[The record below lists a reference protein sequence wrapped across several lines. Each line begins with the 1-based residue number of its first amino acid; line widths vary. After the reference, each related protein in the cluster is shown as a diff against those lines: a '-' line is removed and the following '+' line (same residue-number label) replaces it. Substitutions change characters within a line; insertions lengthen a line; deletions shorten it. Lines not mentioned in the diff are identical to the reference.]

1 MDYNNEFKV
10 IDTEEK
16 AYFLGLFYADG
27 CISLQKRKNS
37 NYVKPQVQI
46 SLADEQ
52 IVRNLHKKFLFFNL
66 DIFDFGKYKST
77 WSKQFALRKA
87 SKPLFDD
94 LISQGIFERKSGENS
109 SKLTI
114 PDIDEDLMS
123 HFIRG
128 FFDGDGSINIASAR
142 PHLRR
147 VEICGSSKQFLLQ
160 IKSILEQSGVD
171 CPIFREKTKGYK
183 KPLYILEWVNSMD
196 VIEMRNYLYK
206 DATIYLSRKKELF
219 DSFKIIDKKEDN
231 VACIHCNTKSCHK
244 QGIRKMKHRSMYRY
258 HCTNCGKRF
267 SVPAP
272 CKKQGELLETPAV
285 KQDNQQPSLGSNTL
299 EGSTTN
305 SQVLPSNVE
314 DSNAN
319 TSSLPIV
326 IERDINGN
334 PLMSVTFKIF
344 DFGDDIV

>member
-27 CISLQKRKNS
+27 SISLQKRKNS

-46 SLADEQ
+46 SLTDEQ
-52 IVRNLHKKFLFFNL
+52 LIYDLHKYFPFFNL
-66 DIFDFGKYKST
+66 EVFDFGKYKPT

-87 SKPLFDD
+87 NKLLVDD
-94 LISQGIFERKSGENS
+94 LLDKGVLERKSGENS
-109 SKLTI
+109 YKLSI
-114 PDIDEDLMS
+114 PKIDDSLIH
-123 HFIRG
+123 HFVRG

-147 VEICGSSKQFLLQ
+147 AEICGSSEQFLLQ

-171 CPIFREKTKGYK
+171 CPIFRKKTKGYK
-183 KPLYILEWVNSMD
+183 NPLYILEWVNTMD
-196 VIEMRNYLYK
+196 VFDLRDYLYK
-206 DATIYLSRKKELF
+206 NATIYLSRKKELF
-219 DSFKIIDKKEDN
+219 DSLVFVDKKEDN
-231 VACIHCNTKSCHK
+231 PECIHCHTKSCQK
-244 QGIRKMKHRSMYRY
+244 QGIRVMKHGSMYRY
-258 HCTNCGKRF
+258 HCTNCDKRF
-267 SVPAP
+267 SIPAP

-285 KQDNQQPSLGSNTL
+285 KQDNQQPSLSSNTL

-305 SQVLPSNVE
+305 NRVLPSKIE
-314 DSNAN
+314 DSNVD
-319 TSSLPIV
+319 TSALPIV
-326 IERDINGN
+326 IERDKDGN
-334 PLMSVTFKIF
+334 PLMSITFKIF